1 MGGLPGLK
9 GGRTEAGWGRSGES
23 VPAWHQSAR
32 RITPEK
38 PPPSGVIFNCRCT
51 GMDGLD
57 GGAEEVGGFE
67 DFEVAFGARIAA
79 GSVNDGFGVGVPGDF
94 LEREWGA
101 Q

>member
-1 MGGLPGLK
+1 
-9 GGRTEAGWGRSGES
+9 
-23 VPAWHQSAR
+23 
-32 RITPEK
+32 
-38 PPPSGVIFNCRCT
+38 
-51 GMDGLD
+51 MDGLD

-79 GSVNDGFGVGVPGDF
+79 GSVNNGFGVGVPGDF